1 MTVAEVREVRE
12 KMSLEICNM
21 TGDELREYFTKGATK
36 AQQIIDEIRKKRE
49 DEQRCIVCVE

>member
-21 TGDELREYFTKGATK
+21 TVEEMREYFAKGAAK
-36 AQQIIDEIRKKRE
+36 AQQIIDDIRKQRE
-49 DEQRCIVCVE
+49 AESV